1 MGIQQHPNQGRRRME
16 SRLLDPRRAIR
27 TNSNVL
33 WTYELPR
40 NLPDDD
46 EHHIPHRSRS
56 RMAIRIHGRHR
67 DPHETRKQRNG
78 PTTPRT
84 TPTLH
89 PSYASQTRTK
99 RSVSKTRKM
108 RLRTKRNRLPRCH
121 RRKRSNTNGPKETQR
136 RRRLARPTQPNRN
149 TKIPRIHRLLSL
161 LRPRLLKN
169 SAPLVGPYK
178 ESCRL

>member
-1 MGIQQHPNQGRRRME
+1 ME
-16 SRLLDPRRAIR
+16 SRLLNPRRAVR

-33 WTYELPR
+33 WTHKLPR
-40 NLPDDD
+40 NLPNDD
-46 EHHIPHRSRS
+46 EHHIPHRGRP

-67 DPHETRKQRNG
+67 HPHKTRKRRNG

-84 TPTLH
+84 TPALH
-89 PSYASQTRTK
+89 SSYASQTRTK

-108 RLRTKRNRLPRCH
+108 RLRTKGNRLPRCH

-149 TKIPRIHRLLSL
+149 TKVPWVHRLLPL
-161 LRPRLLKN
+161 LRPRIFEN
-169 SAPLVGPYK
+169 SMPSARSYK
-178 ESCRL
+178 EGRHLALGRI